1 MLENLLDGS
10 IANATNTHIFNEP
23 LKSEDVVAI
32 FYICIQNLE
41 EKWKKFSRCLKKQKA
56 VKLKVKAN
64 KIP

>member
-23 LKSEDVVAI
+23 LKSEDIVAI

-41 EKWKKFSRCLKKQKA
+41 EKMKKILQMSEKTKSSQIKGESQ
-56 VKLKVKAN
+56 
-64 KIP
+64 

>member
-10 IANATNTHIFNEP
+10 IANTTNTHIFNEP

-41 EKWKKFSRCLKKQKA
+41 EKMKKILQMSEKTKSSQIKGESQ
-56 VKLKVKAN
+56 
-64 KIP
+64 